1 MINSINWRQIYFCL
15 FLLPRNKEVVFLNIE
30 SLKMFC
36 HVVDEGSITRAAK
49 IGFVSQPAVT
59 RQIHQLEELYGT
71 LLFDR
76 VDGKLKLSE
85 TGKALYPY
93 AKEIIEYSE
102 RSFDAVH
109 ELTGRANTILNV
121 GTSLTIGEY
130 LLPDILGNFS
140 KINPNIKFSITVRN
154 TPTILTKLVHNDID
168 IALVEG
174 VVNNK
179 DLITEKFAD
188 DELVLIAPANHPWA
202 KRESIRIEELPEEK
216 MLWRESDSG
225 TRQIVE
231 DALNKLGV
239 LEHINHSMEL
249 GSTQSI
255 KSAVEAEL
263 GISILPRLTV
273 LRELKYGVLR
283 EVKIKNFKLVRD
295 LWLVEKNHRFP
306 KTGIHHFKEYIR
318 GL

>member
-1 MINSINWRQIYFCL
+1 MNL
-15 FLLPRNKEVVFLNIE
+15 E

-36 HVVDEGSITRAAK
+36 HVVDEGSITKAAK

-71 LLFDR
+71 HLFDR

-85 TGKALYPY
+85 AGKVLYPY
-93 AKEIIEYSE
+93 AKEIIEYTQK
-102 RSFDAVH
+102 SFDAVH
-109 ELTGRANTILNV
+109 ELTGRAETILNV

-140 KINPNIKFSITVRN
+140 KIYPNIKFSITVKN
-154 TPTILTKLVHNDID
+154 TPEILSKLEHNDID

-174 VVNNK
+174 AVSNK

-188 DELVLIAPANHPWA
+188 DELVLIAPANHRWA
-202 KRESIRIEELPEEK
+202 KRERISIRELSEEK
-216 MLWRESDSG
+216 VLWRESDSG
-225 TRQIVE
+225 TRHIVE
-231 DALNKLGV
+231 DALNKFGV

-263 GISILPRLTV
+263 GISILPKLTV

-283 EVKIKNFKLVRD
+283 EVKIEDFQLLRD
-295 LWLVEKNHRFP
+295 LWLVQRNHRFP
-306 KTGIHHFKEYIR
+306 KTGLNKFVEHIR